1 MIDEGQVL
9 VLNGGGIHI
18 FLFHKHFLFVFSP
31 QHLQPLEM
39 DFIEMGEDFIEFI
52 DFEVEQV
59 I

>member
-39 DFIEMGEDFIEFI
+39 DFIKVGEDFIEFI